1 VAAPEAL
8 FGELPGEIGAGVVA
22 DHYRRTQIEVDV
34 VVLAPAAPGN
44 RRKILSLG
52 EVKWGEVMGRRHI
65 ERLSRARQLLSGD
78 YDTTDTILA
87 CYSGAGFERDLDPQV
102 LTIGL
107 DQLYGDLL

>member
-1 VAAPEAL
+1 
-8 FGELPGEIGAGVVA
+8 
-22 DHYRRTQIEVDV
+22 
-34 VVLAPAAPGN
+34 
-44 RRKILSLG
+44 
-52 EVKWGEVMGRRHI
+52 VKWGEVMGRRHI